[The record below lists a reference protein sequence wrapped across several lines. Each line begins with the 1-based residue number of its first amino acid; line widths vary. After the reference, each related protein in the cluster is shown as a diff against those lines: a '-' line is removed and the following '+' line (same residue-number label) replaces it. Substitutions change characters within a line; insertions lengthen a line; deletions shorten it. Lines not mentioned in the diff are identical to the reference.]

1 MSKMRA
7 EILISGEVQMVGF
20 RSFTARHASALSLT
34 GYVRNLNDG
43 RVEVVVEGDENRVD
57 DLISLLREGPSMARV
72 TDVKVVKT
80 AHTGE
85 FGRFDIK
92 F

>member
-1 MSKMRA
+1 MNKMRA

-20 RSFTARHASALSLT
+20 RSFTARHASALGLT

-43 RVEVVVEGDENRVD
+43 RVEVVVEGDEKRID
-57 DLISLLREGPSMARV
+57 DLISLLREGPPMARV